1 MAWLGFEGSKFC
13 VDFPSHPRLPPL
25 FLGGLGVSIFLRD
38 GGRRGEAGQVLGVF
52 SFSGSWMKEGVEESA
67 ALLWL
72 YTSVDL
78 FSPFCFWYIFDLILH
93 L

>member
-38 GGRRGEAGQVLGVF
+38 GGRRGGRAGFGSVQFFWELDEGRGGRICCTIMALHF
-52 SFSGSWMKEGVEESA
+52 PGPFLSF
-67 ALLWL
+67 LLL
-72 YTSVDL
+72 VH
-78 FSPFCFWYIFDLILH
+78 I
-93 L
+93 